1 MFEGEQPAARVLD
14 EQSLIGAKQL
24 LWDDERVQGVASIA
38 SSVAND
44 MGVTKV

>member
-1 MFEGEQPAARVLD
+1 MFEGEQLAARALD

-24 LWDDERVQGVASIA
+24 LCDDGGVQGVASIA
-38 SSVAND
+38 SSVVNH